1 MTGGLFGESFDPSG
15 GFAEIFGLGTHA
27 EPPVSVLLRILCLAE
42 KPADHQAV
50 KAAFRA
56 RVMQAHPDVNA
67 YADPGLR
74 TAAEAIAAGTPEV
87 QELVWA
93 RNALLRMTPKPVT
106 GDNLTGSDILT
117 RHVPRLCTTCDGKR
131 LNHYGRPYVIQRG
144 VDCTA
149 CTHDAENASHRE
161 RRRYARADRPC
172 ASCGATFT
180 PPRSDGRYCRPACRQ
195 AAYRARSGAA

>member
-1 MTGGLFGESFDPSG
+1 MTGGLFDDSP
-15 GFAEIFGLGTHA
+15 FAGIFGLGTYA
-27 EPPVSVLLRILCLAE
+27 EPPVSVLLRILGLAE

-56 RVMQAHPDVNA
+56 RVMQAHPDVTA
-67 YADPGLR
+67 YVDPGLR

-93 RNALLRMTPKPVT
+93 RDALLRMIPKPVT
-106 GDNLTGSDILT
+106 GEKVTGSEFVT
-117 RHVPRLCTTCDGKR
+117 RHVPRVCMTCDGKR
-131 LNHYGRPYVIQRG
+131 LNYQGRPYVIQRG
-144 VDCTA
+144 VDCIA
-149 CTHDAENASHRE
+149 CTMDAENARQRE